1 MRKGA
6 GRDLVRRLTPC
17 HLAGSV
23 SRTANEHDQ
32 RVLPASTTSQHHQPA
47 PPATSGVETMSTTQP
62 LARSTA
68 ARPPRVRDQARE
80 AAALVAFSAA
90 TASALAL
97 GLLLL
102 THLGSQG

>member
-1 MRKGA
+1 MRRGA

-17 HLAGSV
+17 HPAGRV
-23 SRTANEHDQ
+23 SRTA
-32 RVLPASTTSQHHQPA
+32 STHRQPV

-62 LARSTA
+62 LARTAA
-68 ARPPRVRDQARE
+68 ARPLRVRDQARQ
-80 AAALVAFSAA
+80 AATLVAFSAA

>member
-17 HLAGSV
+17 HLAGRV
-23 SRTANEHDQ
+23 SRTANSET
-32 RVLPASTTSQHHQPA
+32 PTQPA
-47 PPATSGVETMSTTQP
+47 APATNGVETMSATQP
-62 LARSTA
+62 LARTSA

-80 AAALVAFSAA
+80 AATLIAFSAA

-97 GLLLL
+97 ALLLL